1 MLLLLAGCGVEVNL
15 RGLNKLGVGPTKQRN
30 TPQIKHAPHVA
41 IPVHHTSHLLN
52 TPPTF
57 HAPLARDPG
66 DQWPAA
72 GLKMIPES
80 VGDPQR
86 MRFRV

>member
-57 HAPLARDPG
+57 HGPLSPRPG
-66 DQWPAA
+66 RPVVRGRAQNDTGECGGPAT
-72 GLKMIPES
+72 
-80 VGDPQR
+80 
-86 MRFRV
+86 RV